1 MLYCI
6 RVHSLLL
13 FLTSEN
19 LLQPQKR
26 TSLTLKRNQFADT
39 NSPWPFRCSYAG
51 LSIGVA
57 NFGAKLFGASPIG
70 MHCWAGLQEKTWAY
84 WLSNWKKRWENDHFS
99 LDKEIYEFDGPYS
112 PLPLHSW
119 KFPGLVKLSPHVS
132 HYIDSIITISIQQ
145 SESTIYIYLQSM
157 VVRTLWCF
165 MIHWFE
171 KKHSNDL
178 SPEQRE
184 RCRVLLVGFSSC
196 VAWWTTMGYESSKRR
211 PEKRDQ
217 VSFATR
223 HDEIPE
229 FHVKKNYTL
238 LTFEKEHHLQ
248 TCFGS
253 RYVYSHFPGDYI

>member
-1 MLYCI
+1 MHLLNQRFKDCKNLKKHHVFLANWMHPNVILYK
-6 RVHSLLL
+6 SPFSSA
-13 FLTSEN
+13 FLDIW
-19 LLQPQKR
+19 KH
-26 TSLTLKRNQFADT
+26 LKRNQFAAT

-112 PLPLHSW
+112 PLHLHSW
-119 KFPGLVKLSPHVS
+119 KFPSLVKLSPHVS

-196 VAWWTTMGYESSKRR
+196 VAWWTTMGYQSSKRR
-211 PEKRDQ
+211 P
-217 VSFATR
+217 
-223 HDEIPE
+223 
-229 FHVKKNYTL
+229 
-238 LTFEKEHHLQ
+238 
-248 TCFGS
+248 
-253 RYVYSHFPGDYI
+253 